1 MKFKWAW
8 GGGWVDQPNLTTPN
22 FTEVPASSRNV
33 LGVSILPLSGTLV
46 FDFGIITTVWY
57 FLFFI
62 LFTKKGAWTHSLT
75 QPMFI
80 VNVFTKPVSS
90 NVC

>member
-1 MKFKWAW
+1 
-8 GGGWVDQPNLTTPN
+8 
-22 FTEVPASSRNV
+22 
-33 LGVSILPLSGTLV
+33 
-46 FDFGIITTVWY
+46 
-57 FLFFI
+57 LFFI